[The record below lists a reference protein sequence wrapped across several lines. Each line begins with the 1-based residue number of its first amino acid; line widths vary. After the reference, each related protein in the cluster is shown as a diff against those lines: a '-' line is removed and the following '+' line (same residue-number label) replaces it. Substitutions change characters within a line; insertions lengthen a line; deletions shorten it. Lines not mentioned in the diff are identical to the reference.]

1 MVSKLDDQ
9 VGRVIKPA
17 ERADTPHSILVKTYT
32 GKQGEATAL
41 FQADCIEM
49 ATQAYFPTWQT
60 WTPGE
65 WARETYIFAVLLIP
79 LFGIGILRLAYLLIV
94 EPDGTLTVT
103 YERRAESK
111 HASGR
116 IFSSLE
122 GRALAPRRLA
132 HSMDYCEQAID
143 GAAQHGPERRSHCR
157 PRA

>member
-65 WARETYIFAVLLIP
+65 GQEKRTFLPFCSYP
-79 LFGIGILRLAYLLIV
+79 YLAS
-94 EPDGTLTVT
+94 
-103 YERRAESK
+103 A
-111 HASGR
+111 
-116 IFSSLE
+116 F
-122 GRALAPRRLA
+122 
-132 HSMDYCEQAID
+132 
-143 GAAQHGPERRSHCR
+143 
-157 PRA
+157 